1 MNSALTIVP
10 GLFICFSDCKLWAI
24 SYSKKPDI
32 SSICNI
38 SKSKNTGFSTEQST
52 TVLSSPSSA
61 SPPLR
66 RASMLF
72 FNLANTS
79 PGCTGKLPDLF
90 AEGAAIGFPNSCI
103 NLLAIMLFGHLKAM
117 VSSFAVAASTTF
129 DFFFTIMVKGP
140 ANTFL
145 QVF

>member
-1 MNSALTIVP
+1 MQ
-10 GLFICFSDCKLWAI
+10 
-24 SYSKKPDI
+24 
-32 SSICNI
+32 
-38 SKSKNTGFSTEQST
+38 GFSTEQST

-66 RASMLF
+66 RASMLL

-79 PGCTGKLPDLF
+79 PGFVQVSFPDLF

-103 NLLAIMLFGHLKAM
+103 NLLAIMLFGHLKAI

-129 DFFFTIMVKGP
+129 DFFFFTIMVKGT
-140 ANTFL
+140 AQNFYKSFL
-145 QVF
+145 AV